1 MKKKRTLLPAL
12 TALAALT
19 LLLAEHIDPAALK
32 AGNFAGCLQYGGYP
46 NWIFAMVVFFTAEA
60 LIACGCALI
69 FRRGYWIPVLF
80 GGAAAAALIYEF
92 AAGQNESIV
101 SVITAAFLGIF
112 LVLAVSTAIF
122 TEEQGKKAV
131 SQEKTARLLRYLALA
146 ACAGLLLAEL
156 LPTSVVDM
164 MSNGPDN
171 PGIPMYGSYFHYIGF
186 GYGNIFPLLA
196 GIFTVHALIFALWV
210 AIAKRGC
217 GLQAVFGGLTLL
229 SLIFE
234 VSILG
239 GTPVFGTAAA
249 ILAAVLA
256 AVHFGLSLAATLR
269 QRKPR

>member
-1 MKKKRTLLPAL
+1 MKKKRTLLPIL
-12 TALAALT
+12 TALAALA
-19 LLLAEHIDPAALK
+19 LLLAEHIDPEALE
-32 AGNFAGCLQYGGYP
+32 AGNYIGCLQYGGYP
-46 NWIFAMVVFFTAEA
+46 NWIFVAVVFFTAEA
-60 LIACGCALI
+60 LIASVCALI
-69 FRRGYWIPVLF
+69 SRRGYWIPVLF

-131 SQEKTARLLRYLALA
+131 SQEKTARLLRHLALA

-186 GYGNIFPLLA
+186 AYGNVYPLLA
-196 GIFTVHALIFALWV
+196 GVFTVHALIFALWA

-217 GLQAVFGGLTLL
+217 GLQAVFGGLVLL
-229 SLIFE
+229 CLGMETCLS
-234 VSILG
+234 G
-239 GTPVFGTAAA
+239 GTPVFVTAAA
-249 ILAAVLA
+249 ILAAILA
-256 AVHFGLSLAATLR
+256 VVHFGLALAATIRLR
-269 QRKPR
+269 I

>member
-1 MKKKRTLLPAL
+1 MKKKRMLLPIL
-12 TALAALT
+12 TFLVALA
-19 LLLAEHIDPAALK
+19 LLLAEHIDPE
-32 AGNFAGCLQYGGYP
+32 AGCIRYNGYP
-46 NWIFAMVVFFTAEA
+46 NLISVMVVFFTAEA
-60 LIACGCALI
+60 LIASVCALI
-69 FRRGYWIPVLF
+69 FRRGYWIPALF

-112 LVLAVSTAIF
+112 LVLAVSAALF

-164 MSNGPDN
+164 MFNGPDN

-186 GYGNIFPLLA
+186 GYGNVFPLLA
-196 GIFTVHALIFALWV
+196 GIFTVHALVFALWA

-217 GLQAVFGGLTLL
+217 GLQAVFGGLVLL
-229 SLIFE
+229 CIGVE
-234 VSILG
+234 VCVLG
-239 GTPVFGTAAA
+239 ARPIFGTAAA
-249 ILAAVLA
+249 ILAAILA
-256 AVHFGLSLAATLR
+256 AVHFGLALAATFR
-269 QRKPR
+269 QRTNQ

>member
-19 LLLAEHIDPAALK
+19 LLLAEHIDPEALE

-46 NWIFAMVVFFTAEA
+46 NWIFVSVVFFTAEA

-80 GGAAAAALIYEF
+80 GGAAAIALIYEF
-92 AAGQNESIV
+92 AVGQNESIV
-101 SVITAAFLGIF
+101 SVITAVFLGLF
-112 LVLAVSTAIF
+112 LVLAVITAIF
-122 TEEQGKKAV
+122 TEEQGKTIV
-131 SQEKTARLLRYLALA
+131 SQEKTENLLRYLALA
-146 ACAGLLLAEL
+146 TCVELLLAEL

-164 MSNGPDN
+164 MSNDPDN
-171 PGIPMYGSYFHYIGF
+171 PGIPIYGSYFHYIGF

-196 GIFTVHALIFALWV
+196 GIFTVH
-210 AIAKRGC
+210 
-217 GLQAVFGGLTLL
+217 TLL
-229 SLIFE
+229 
-234 VSILG
+234 
-239 GTPVFGTAAA
+239 FGTAAA